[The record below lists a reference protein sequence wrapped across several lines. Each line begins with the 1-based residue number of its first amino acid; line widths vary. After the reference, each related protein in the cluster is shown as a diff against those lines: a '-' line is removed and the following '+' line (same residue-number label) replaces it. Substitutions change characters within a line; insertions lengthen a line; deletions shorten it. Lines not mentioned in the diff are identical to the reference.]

1 MHNAEDGDRSRPSI
15 IHYTGVLQM
24 TSQYGDDFP
33 GPAIKP
39 PPSGVDWA
47 NFFSGDLQVKQIGPF
62 FEQSGLAERVRR
74 TGTPF
79 GIPLQ
84 YEVDWPA
91 LKEWAWAHSFPLSV
105 ATLTM
110 GMMYFI
116 TKHPEQIAP
125 TIDALGQI
133 LKGFGEVIPG

>member
-1 MHNAEDGDRSRPSI
+1 
-15 IHYTGVLQM
+15 M
-24 TSQYGDDFP
+24 TSQYGEP
-33 GPAIKP
+33 GPKIQP
-39 PPSGVDWA
+39 PPSGVDWTD
-47 NFFSGDLQVKQIGPF
+47 FFSGDLQVKQVGPF
-62 FEQSGLAERVRR
+62 FQDSGLAEASKR

-91 LKEWAWAHSFPLSV
+91 LKEWAWEHSFPISV

-110 GMMYFI
+110 GLTYFI
-116 TKHPEQIAP
+116 TKHPDQIGPA
-125 TIDALGQI
+125 INGLGQI